1 MFINK
6 VRIKNFRC
14 FDNFETILNQLT
26 IIIGE
31 NNSGKTNFI
40 KALSLPLSLGSL
52 DSSPKRLS
60 VSDFNSISVSKFLSQ
75 AHYFFRL
82 DDKNPKLQEEYTN
95 LHSLIPII
103 EVTLEFSG
111 PKNNFEKSLI
121 SSFLEE
127 DDSTPTF
134 KIKYIYYPRD
144 DLELLEKI
152 KNLVLSI
159 PDKDDLKWHLFPID
173 NYDYDIVTT
182 SNNKSV
188 SFDKLKNLVINT
200 IGAERDDFSDSQTM
214 RSNNIL
220 TKLLIAELN
229 DNEKQTI
236 NSAYNTFFAEVEKAN
251 TFKRILNSDESF
263 ENIKEHLKDVG
274 CIPNLPNLKN
284 ILSNI
289 TLSYGQ
295 EFLYQKGLG
304 ERNLV
309 FIFLFFAYFK
319 STNKEFNL
327 CCVEEP
333 EAHLGV
339 NKLRSTIDFIQ
350 KSISESN
357 GLLQTIVTTH
367 NPSIINKLKIDNV
380 IAFSGSNAVSLSSF
394 GAELN
399 DYLRKRPNFDIL
411 KLIYADKIIL
421 VEGPSEEI
429 LIRTYTYLDKKNL
442 SDIEVISVNH
452 KGYRSFL
459 DIWLL
464 VNKNNAN
471 KKIGVIRDFDDQ
483 PTAQAEHDKYRDRHP
498 NLCVETT
505 ILYTLEDDLVNHGD
519 NLSNIAKYYSLPKE
533 HIAISDHL
541 KDDKTGGMLMLCDSM
556 VDEKNPLLIEP
567 PQHIKNILEAMK

>member
-6 VRIKNFRC
+6 VQIKNFRC
-14 FDNFETILNQLT
+14 FDDFETILNQLT

-40 KALSLPLSLGSL
+40 KALSLPLSLGTL
-52 DSSPKRLS
+52 DSSSKRLS
-60 VSDFNSISVSKFLSQ
+60 ISDFNSSSVSKFLKQ
-75 AHYFFRL
+75 AHRFFRL
-82 DDKNPKLQEEYTN
+82 DDENPTLLKEYEN
-95 LHSLIPII
+95 LHTLIPII
-103 EVTLEFSG
+103 EVTLEFSD
-111 PKNNFEKSLI
+111 PKNNFETSLI

-127 DDSTPTF
+127 ENTTPTF

-144 DLELLEKI
+144 DLELLEKV

-159 PDKDDLKWHLFPID
+159 PDEHDLKWHLFPID
-173 NYDYDIVTT
+173 SYDYDIVTT
-182 SNNKSV
+182 SNNKSI

-251 TFKRILNSDESF
+251 TFKRILNSDDSF
-263 ENIKEHLKDVG
+263 ENIKEHLKEVG

-319 STNKEFNL
+319 STHKEFNL

-350 KSISESN
+350 KSVSESN

-394 GAELN
+394 GSELN

-411 KLIYADKIIL
+411 RLIYADKIIL
-421 VEGPSEEI
+421 VEGPSEEM

-442 SDIEVISVNH
+442 NDIEVISVNQ

-464 VNKNNAN
+464 VNKNNTN

-483 PTAQAEHDKYRDRHP
+483 PAAQAEHEKYRGCHP

-505 ILYTLEDDLVNHGD
+505 TLYTLEDDLVNHGD
-519 NLSNIAKYYSLPKE
+519 NLSNIAKYYSLVEE
-533 HIAISDHL
+533 HIAISEHL

-556 VDEKNPLLIEP
+556 VDDENPLEIEP
-567 PQHIKNILEAMK
+567 PKHIKKILEAMK